1 MISESLNYLRD
12 GDDAIVTVAI
22 GGVLLLSRARS

>member
-22 GGVLLLSRARS
+22 GGVLLLASPS